1 MAENLERNYVWI
13 GTAAVLAFVYIVV
26 LGRGI
31 TLHR

>member
-1 MAENLERNYVWI
+1 VWI
-13 GTAAVLAFVYIVV
+13 GVAAVLGIVYVVV